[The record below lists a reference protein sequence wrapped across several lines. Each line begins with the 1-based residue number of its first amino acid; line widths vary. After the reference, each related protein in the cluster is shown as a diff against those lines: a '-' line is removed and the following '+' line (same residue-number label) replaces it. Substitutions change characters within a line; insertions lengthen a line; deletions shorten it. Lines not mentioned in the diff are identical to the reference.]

1 MLSRAR
7 LINTMAD
14 WLFAT
19 AAATLIACWANSW
32 RVMARLIDLGV
43 VIPPPLRFQ
52 TMLRDAAGMAP
63 GVALVFGAALA
74 LGFAAAAMVQRRLPV
89 PHAIAYPLAGSAA
102 IAATLALMK
111 MAMAITPI
119 AAARDGA
126 GVAVM
131 VAGGALAGMIFAWFR
146 PPAS

>member
-1 MLSRAR
+1 MSRNR

-19 AAATLIACWANSW
+19 AAATLFACWANSW

-52 TMLRDAAGMAP
+52 TMMRDAAGMAP
-63 GVALVFGAALA
+63 AVALVFGAALA
-74 LGFAAAAMVQRRLPV
+74 LGFAVAAIVQRRVPV
-89 PHAIAYPLAGSAA
+89 PHAIAYPLAGACA

-111 MAMAITPI
+111 AAMAITPI
-119 AAARDGA
+119 AAARDAA
-126 GVAVM
+126 GVAM
-131 VAGGALAGMIFAWFR
+131 IVAGGAVAGLVFAWFR
-146 PPAS
+146 PAAI